1 MRVDSLEQLQSAFA
15 QWRKTKRHAR
25 ESIPAQLLA
34 RAQRC
39 TGKHGVPAVVRA
51 TGVERSRLFRRTTL
65 GETARTSS
73 DEGAQGGARSVPA
86 FSRLELSTPAA
97 GHRPVAEVETDTGIK
112 LRLFEQTPEILE
124 LLGALCGVGG
134 MK

>member
-25 ESIPAQLLA
+25 EAIPEHLLV

-65 GETARTSS
+65 GEAGRASS
-73 DEGAQGGARSVPA
+73 DEGAQAGSGSVPA
-86 FSRLELSTPAA
+86 FSRLELSSPAG

-112 LRLFEQTPEILE
+112 LRFFEQTPEILD
-124 LLGALCGVGG
+124 LLGALCGAGG

>member
-1 MRVDSLEQLQSAFA
+1 MRVDSLEQLQSAFT
-15 QWRKTKRHAR
+15 QWRQRKRHAR
-25 ESIPAQLLA
+25 EAIPEHLLS

-65 GETARTSS
+65 GEAARASS
-73 DEGAQGGARSVPA
+73 DEGAQSRAQSVPA

>member
-15 QWRKTKRHAR
+15 QWRRTKRHAR
-25 ESIPAQLLA
+25 EAVPEHLLA

-51 TGVERSRLFRRTTL
+51 TGVERSRLFRRTAL
-65 GETARTSS
+65 GETARASS
-73 DEGAQGGARSVPA
+73 DADAQVGARSVPA
-86 FSRLELSTPAA
+86 FSRLELSTPAVL
-97 GHRPVAEVETDTGIK
+97 HRPVAEVETDTGIK